1 MMDIDVIIKSI
12 KKLPP
17 FPGLA
22 CQTMK
27 DLDDLDAP
35 SDQIISLVENDQFVS
50 ANVLKLCNSAYYGPA
65 RKVGSLYDG
74 LVLLGNAR
82 LKEIILASTAAKYFE
97 QENKGYGLA
106 GGDLWKHAVATG
118 IISRIISHRVTESEP
133 LSLFTAALFHD
144 IGKVVLNIYVDRY
157 FEQIM
162 GLVNTG
168 NHSFPEAESKM
179 IGINHAELGGKIA
192 ESWDFPDDIV
202 RAIRL
207 HHRPEEASPDD
218 VITPIIYLANIIT
231 LSVGIGLGRDG
242 LFYRGKQE
250 IMKRYG
256 LKAKDLQGIMVDFYD
271 QYNAAEDLLQ
281 LA

>member
-22 CQTMK
+22 RQAMK
-27 DLDDLDAP
+27 GLDDPDA
-35 SDQIISLVENDQFVS
+35 SADQIISLVENDQFVL
-50 ANVLKLCNSAYYGPA
+50 ANALKLCNSAYYGPT
-65 RKVGSLYDG
+65 RKVGSLRDG
-74 LVLLGNAR
+74 QVLLGNAR
-82 LKEIILASTAAKYFE
+82 LKEIILASTAVEYFQ

-106 GGDLWKHAVATG
+106 RGDLWKHAVATG

-144 IGKVVLNIYVDRY
+144 IGKVVLNVYVDRY
-157 FEQIM
+157 FERIM

-168 NHSFPEAESKM
+168 DHSFPEAESSM

-192 ESWDFPDDIV
+192 ESWGFPDHIV

-207 HHRPEEASPDD
+207 HHRPDETSADD

-242 LFYRGKQE
+242 LSYRGRQE

-271 QYNAAEDLLQ
+271 QYSAAGDILQ